1 MLMLANGSTAF
12 MSTSR
17 NCPEAWGAPV
27 IQAVV
32 VLASTALPGVPP
44 QVGQA
49 VAVHPVRPTAVRAAE
64 VLSIGVVVAF
74 GEPVC
79 VLERQA
85 ASVATQATRASRVF
99 DERLTGSP
107 T

>member
-1 MLMLANGSTAF
+1 

-17 NCPEAWGAPV
+17 NCPVAWAAPV

-49 VAVHPVRPTAVRAAE
+49 VAVQPVRPTAVRAVEAF
-64 VLSIGVVVAF
+64 SIGVAVAMEEVGVVD
-74 GEPVC
+74 
-79 VLERQA
+79 RQA
-85 ASVATQATRASRVF
+85 ASAETQARSVSLVF
-99 DERLTGSP
+99 DEERLTGSP